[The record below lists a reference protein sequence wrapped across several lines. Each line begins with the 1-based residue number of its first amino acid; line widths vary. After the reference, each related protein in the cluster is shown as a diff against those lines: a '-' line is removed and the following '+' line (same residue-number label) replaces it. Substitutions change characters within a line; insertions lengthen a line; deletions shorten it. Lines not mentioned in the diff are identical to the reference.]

1 MGDEKSKKNEKHQN
15 DTPSGAADLDPAE
28 KRLADESDE
37 SATIARIN
45 DESATIARRLMNGW
59 GSNLHHAIATLD
71 AAKLIVIEAARDL
84 LRREEE
90 KTRQLRIAVECVN
103 TGTPRDR
110 RADRLADDTAVMDF
124 FKREPVQ
131 AVGSAYIAEQTGV
144 SAEGLRKALQRLTK
158 AGKLTCSG
166 RGMGAKYALATSPAS
181 VPVESAA
188 Q

>member
-1 MGDEKSKKNEKHQN
+1 MGDEKSKKQQN
-15 DTPSGAADLDPAE
+15 DPKADDVKTAGNASTGDDSAARTQIQIEAKD
-28 KRLADESDE
+28 
-37 SATIARIN
+37 IAKQ
-45 DESATIARRLMNGW
+45 LMDSW
-59 GSNLHHAIATLD
+59 GSDLHLAIAVLD
-71 AAKLIVIEAARDL
+71 AAKLIIVAAARDL

-124 FKREPVQ
+124 FKRESVQ

>member
-1 MGDEKSKKNEKHQN
+1 MGDEKNEKKKKQIETSSDDGEATERQKIQVMAN
-15 DTPSGAADLDPAE
+15 AIASDLMRD
-28 KRLADESDE
+28 
-37 SATIARIN
+37 
-45 DESATIARRLMNGW
+45 W
-59 GSNLHHAIATLD
+59 GSDLHHAIAVLD
-71 AAKLIVIEAARDL
+71 AAKVTVIEAARDL

-124 FKREPVQ
+124 FARESLQ

-144 SAEGLRKALQRLTK
+144 SAENLRKALQRLTK

-166 RGMGAKYALATSPAS
+166 RGMGAKYALATTHVSIG
-181 VPVESAA
+181 EETAA

>member
-1 MGDEKSKKNEKHQN
+1 MGDEKKKNEKQHNEPKSDDAKTAGNTFAGDDSAPLAQIH
-15 DTPSGAADLDPAE
+15 AE
-28 KRLADESDE
+28 ASD
-37 SATIARIN
+37 IAHK
-45 DESATIARRLMNGW
+45 LMNDW
-59 GSNLHHAIATLD
+59 GSDLHHAIATLD
-71 AAKLIVIEAARDL
+71 AAKLIIVAAARDL

-144 SAEGLRKALQRLTK
+144 SADGLRKALQRLTK